1 MEKVDQLEN
10 YSRRNN
16 IRVIHLGESCEGND
30 PVNFFV
36 NWIPATLGQEH
47 FTEPLIIER
56 AHRAFG
62 PRPPADQRPRP
73 VLIRLLK
80 CQDRD
85 KILRI
90 AAQRSRENKG
100 PIKYDGKPVLFFPDL
115 SASLVKCRKEYDRV
129 KTELRSKDIPFALLH
144 PATLRITLPD
154 GRRRFADQIKLF
166 CETNC
171 PSSPNSFILW
181 DTLKAYLRGQIISY
195 KKKYMAEIEKLETDI
210 LKLEKEF
217 QQSGSKVLYQ
227 SLLNMKLKYNTLHT
241 YKIEKAILR
250 TKQRYYEL
258 GEKAHKILSWQ
269 LRKEESSRTINAIQ
283 TEAGSVSHNP
293 VEINDTFKQ
302 FYANL
307 YTSESPE
314 DLTKM
319 DEFLKTDNPILRHLI
334 KMWCETHRS
343 LGLKVGLSPITSE
356 TK

>member
-1 MEKVDQLEN
+1 MAAAAAQQHVSGGDSLILQEIRNGNQALSSKLDSKTAEINQSISGLKSMLDKLSSHVTEAEDRIGTAEDQLVDLDSRVVKLRKENDFLMEKVDQLEN

-16 IRVIHLGESCEGND
+16 IRVINLGESCEGND

-115 SASLVKCRKEYDRV
+115 SASLVKRRKEYDRV

-144 PATLRITLPD
+144 PATLRSRSPMEGEDSSKHQRRRRHSCVGLQQELNGDNRSFLRANLGPGMTLPVLTD
-154 GRRRFADQIKLF
+154 VEKQLHEGNKL
-166 CETNC
+166 
-171 PSSPNSFILW
+171 
-181 DTLKAYLRGQIISY
+181 
-195 KKKYMAEIEKLETDI
+195 
-210 LKLEKEF
+210 
-217 QQSGSKVLYQ
+217 
-227 SLLNMKLKYNTLHT
+227 
-241 YKIEKAILR
+241 
-250 TKQRYYEL
+250 
-258 GEKAHKILSWQ
+258 
-269 LRKEESSRTINAIQ
+269 
-283 TEAGSVSHNP
+283 
-293 VEINDTFKQ
+293 
-302 FYANL
+302 
-307 YTSESPE
+307 
-314 DLTKM
+314 
-319 DEFLKTDNPILRHLI
+319 
-334 KMWCETHRS
+334 HRS
-343 LGLKVGLSPITSE
+343 KPELSEMCFRCGIEVGSFLHCTWLC

>member
-1 MEKVDQLEN
+1 MAAAAQQHVSGGDSLILQEIRNGNQALSSKLDSKTAEINQSISGLKSMLDKLSSRVTEAEDRIGTAEDQLVDLDFRVVKLRKENDFLMEKVDQLEN

-16 IRVIHLGESCEGND
+16 IRVINLGESCEGND

-115 SASLVKCRKEYDRV
+115 SASLVKRRKEYDRV

-154 GRRRFADQIKLF
+154 GRRRFFQTPKEAAAF
-166 CETNC
+166 
-171 PSSPNSFILW
+171 
-181 DTLKAYLRGQIISY
+181 LRG
-195 KKKYMAEIEKLETDI
+195 TP
-210 LKLEKEF
+210 
-217 QQSGSKVLYQ
+217 
-227 SLLNMKLKYNTLHT
+227 
-241 YKIEKAILR
+241 
-250 TKQRYYEL
+250 
-258 GEKAHKILSWQ
+258 
-269 LRKEESSRTINAIQ
+269 
-283 TEAGSVSHNP
+283 AG
-293 VEINDTFKQ
+293 T
-302 FYANL
+302 
-307 YTSESPE
+307 
-314 DLTKM
+314 
-319 DEFLKTDNPILRHLI
+319 
-334 KMWCETHRS
+334 
-343 LGLKVGLSPITSE
+343 
-356 TK
+356 

>member
-1 MEKVDQLEN
+1 MAAAAAQQHVSGGDSLILQEIRNGNQALSSKLDSKTAEINQSISGLKSMLDKLSSRVTEAEDRIGTAEDQLVDLDSLDQLEN

-16 IRVIHLGESCEGND
+16 IRVINLGESCEGND

-115 SASLVKCRKEYDRV
+115 SASLVKRRKEYDRV

-144 PATLRITLPD
+144 PATLRSRSPMEGED
-154 GRRRFADQIKLF
+154 SSKHQRRRRHSCVGLQQELNGD
-166 CETNC
+166 NR
-171 PSSPNSFILW
+171 SF
-181 DTLKAYLRGQIISY
+181 LRANLGPG
-195 KKKYMAEIEKLETDI
+195 MTDVEKL
-210 LKLEKEF
+210 
-217 QQSGSKVLYQ
+217 
-227 SLLNMKLKYNTLHT
+227 LHEGN
-241 YKIEKAILR
+241 KR
-250 TKQRYYEL
+250 
-258 GEKAHKILSWQ
+258 
-269 LRKEESSRTINAIQ
+269 
-283 TEAGSVSHNP
+283 
-293 VEINDTFKQ
+293 
-302 FYANL
+302 
-307 YTSESPE
+307 
-314 DLTKM
+314 
-319 DEFLKTDNPILRHLI
+319 
-334 KMWCETHRS
+334 HRS
-343 LGLKVGLSPITSE
+343 KPELSEMCFRCGIEVGSFLHCTWLC

>member
-1 MEKVDQLEN
+1 MLDKLSSCVTEAEDRIGTTEDQLVDLDSRVVKLRKENDFLMEKVDQLEN

-16 IRVIHLGESCEGND
+16 IRVINLGESCEGND

-115 SASLVKCRKEYDRV
+115 SASLVKRRKEYDRV

-154 GRRRFADQIKLF
+154 GRRRFFQTPKEAAAFLR
-166 CETNC
+166 ET
-171 PSSPNSFILW
+171 P
-181 DTLKAYLRGQIISY
+181 
-195 KKKYMAEIEKLETDI
+195 
-210 LKLEKEF
+210 
-217 QQSGSKVLYQ
+217 
-227 SLLNMKLKYNTLHT
+227 
-241 YKIEKAILR
+241 
-250 TKQRYYEL
+250 
-258 GEKAHKILSWQ
+258 
-269 LRKEESSRTINAIQ
+269 
-283 TEAGSVSHNP
+283 AG
-293 VEINDTFKQ
+293 T
-302 FYANL
+302 
-307 YTSESPE
+307 
-314 DLTKM
+314 
-319 DEFLKTDNPILRHLI
+319 
-334 KMWCETHRS
+334 
-343 LGLKVGLSPITSE
+343 
-356 TK
+356 

>member
-1 MEKVDQLEN
+1 MLDKLSSRVTEAEDRIGTAEDQLVDLDSRVVKLRKEN
-10 YSRRNN
+10 DF
-16 IRVIHLGESCEGND
+16 LMESCEGND

-115 SASLVKCRKEYDRV
+115 SASLVKRRKEYDRV

-154 GRRRFADQIKLF
+154 GGRRFFQTPKEAAAFLR
-166 CETNC
+166 ET
-171 PSSPNSFILW
+171 P
-181 DTLKAYLRGQIISY
+181 
-195 KKKYMAEIEKLETDI
+195 
-210 LKLEKEF
+210 
-217 QQSGSKVLYQ
+217 
-227 SLLNMKLKYNTLHT
+227 
-241 YKIEKAILR
+241 
-250 TKQRYYEL
+250 
-258 GEKAHKILSWQ
+258 
-269 LRKEESSRTINAIQ
+269 
-283 TEAGSVSHNP
+283 AG
-293 VEINDTFKQ
+293 T
-302 FYANL
+302 
-307 YTSESPE
+307 
-314 DLTKM
+314 
-319 DEFLKTDNPILRHLI
+319 
-334 KMWCETHRS
+334 
-343 LGLKVGLSPITSE
+343 
-356 TK
+356 